1 MFLETLDVK
10 TNDVIIFSQNR
21 FDFEKNFWLIYKN
34 SNVKTPIPINYFD
47 VCEFINNSIP
57 KNLIVYRLLTN
68 NSNIDAVSTKYGYFI
83 NISGEMD
90 VIYFDP
96 IFALKDLN
104 HLRFDGNTEHFRF
117 KIQQL
122 GLTSFGMKSEGSQF
136 SIVYNTDLRAY
147 EAEHQND
154 KIFADAIFALDEN
167 YNANFSLKDETLS
180 SQNLNNMISNDRSN
194 IYSHHSKI
202 VEVKKKSNINL
213 NKLELQ
219 SENDAA
225 LMREKKMNMLKEA
238 LGITNSGVEENFI
251 SKIKNDSSREI
262 PPIQKGHD
270 SGLLNLFKS
279 AEKQKATDSGNDNFV
294 LKISR

>member
-10 TNDVIIFSQNR
+10 TNDVIIFSQNK

-34 SNVKTPIPINYFD
+34 SKVKTPISINYFD
-47 VCEFINNSIP
+47 VCEFVKNSIP
-57 KNLIVYRLLTN
+57 KNLVVYRLLTN
-68 NSNIDAVSTKYGYFI
+68 SSNIDAVSTKYGYFI
-83 NISGEMD
+83 NINGEME

-104 HLRFDGNTEHFRF
+104 HLKFDGNTEQFRF

-122 GLTSFGMKSEGSQF
+122 GLTSFTKKSENSLF
-136 SIVYNTDLRAY
+136 SIVYNADLRAY

-154 KIFADAIFALDEN
+154 RIYADAIFAFDES
-167 YNANFSLKDETLS
+167 YNSNFLLKDDNVS
-180 SQNLNNMISNDRSN
+180 SEYSKNIIPKASSD
-194 IYSHHSKI
+194 IYSTQSKI
-202 VEVKKKSNINL
+202 VEVKRNSNINL

-219 SENDAA
+219 NENDAA
-225 LMREKKMNMLKEA
+225 IVREKKMSMLKEA
-238 LGITNSGVEENFI
+238 LGISQSGVEENFI
-251 SKIKNDSSREI
+251 SKIENDSKQHVSATENV
-262 PPIQKGHD
+262 HD

-279 AEKQKATDSGNDNFV
+279 AEKQKATDSETDNFV